1 MTTLG
6 WVHDPG
12 LFVAGLVCVAAV
24 ANLAGLVAAIVWCRT
39 GGDLR
44 GLYAWSVAGLVGLA
58 TAFAGVSVLALL
70 ALKKGILIVVVT
82 GVWWLPLAAFLSVVV
97 VRRRAEVP
105 FWPALALGSL
115 GTGAWI
121 SVLVVAIYG
130 IEATPFTLLG
140 KRVLLLAVA
149 VVALV
154 AVAALLRSLPAH
166 RSPTIPRRWLT
177 VAVVVGLAVA
187 LSAAML
193 FPQVPVGTSY
203 PAQPSTLTNETA
215 AAHAAAYE
223 EVQILAHGAPGTAQC
238 SGRPVS
244 DSTVADAL
252 GFPWVSNGST
262 IHYARVDCD
271 THQDPAPHYAEDGWT
286 RSYSKFYFVNE
297 TITEDLCYE
306 RERSPECPVEHRYQ

>member
-12 LFVAGLVCVAAV
+12 LFVTGLVCAAAV
-24 ANLAGLVAAIVWCRT
+24 ANLAGLVAAIVGRRT
-39 GGDLR
+39 GRDLGR
-44 GLYAWSVAGLVGLA
+44 LYAWSVAVVVTLA
-58 TAFAGVSVLALL
+58 TAFTGVSVLALV
-70 ALKKGILIVVVT
+70 ALNKGILIVVVT
-82 GVWWLPLAAFLSVVV
+82 GIWWLPLAAFLSVVV
-97 VRRRAEVP
+97 VRRRAEVALR
-105 FWPALALGSL
+105 PALALGSL

-130 IEATPFTLLG
+130 IEVTPLSLLG

-154 AVAALLRSLPAH
+154 AVGALLRSLPAH
-166 RSPTIPRRWLT
+166 RPLAIPRRSLT

-203 PAQPSTLTNETA
+203 PSQPSPVTNETA

-223 EVQILAHGAPGTAQC
+223 EVQILAHGAPGTARC
-238 SGRPVS
+238 SGRPLS
-244 DSTVADAL
+244 HSTVADVL
-252 GFPWVSNGST
+252 GFPWVPNGSA

-297 TITEDLCYE
+297 TITVDLCYE
-306 RERSPECPVEHRYQ
+306 HERSPECPVEHRYQ